1 MSDHLNAISP
11 LDGRYGSSVKDLSA
25 YFSES
30 ALMRYR
36 LKVEIEYLIALG
48 REKSIKKLPP
58 FTKSEQTR
66 LRKIYQNFN
75 STGAEKVKEIEATT
89 NHDVKAI
96 EYYIQGKVR
105 KSFHPWIHFAL
116 TSEDVN
122 NLSYSL
128 MWRDGLNLVYL
139 SAVQS
144 ICKELKKMAR
154 KYKNASMLALT
165 HGQPATPIT

>member
-1 MSDHLNAISP
+1 M
-11 LDGRYGSSVKDLSA
+11 DGRYANSVKDLSA

-30 ALMRYR
+30 ALMGYR

-48 REKSIKKLPP
+48 NEKSIKELSA
-58 FTKSEQTR
+58 FSQEEQSR

-75 STGAEKVKEIEATT
+75 TVGAEKVKQIETTT

-96 EYYIQGKVR
+96 EYYIQGKM
-105 KSFHPWIHFAL
+105 KKALHPWIHFGL

-128 MWRDGLNLVYL
+128 MWQD
-139 SAVQS
+139 
-144 ICKELKKMAR
+144 
-154 KYKNASMLALT
+154 
-165 HGQPATPIT
+165 